1 MYPLLYLAATRPQ
14 LLVDHVEAYGDL
26 VAAEV
31 SNASVIWKRR
41 VTLNVMGICSFVVA
55 AILAGVA
62 VMMWAVIPM
71 VGNQTVWVLVIT
83 PLLPMGLG
91 AGCLIAT
98 ITRPEEGPFDTLR
111 RQFKA
116 DMAMLREATVS

>member
-1 MYPLLYLAATRPQ
+1 MYPLLYLVATRPQ
-14 LLVDHVEAYGDL
+14 LLVDHAEAYVDL

-41 VTLNVMGICSFVVA
+41 VTLNVMGMCSFVVA
-55 AILAGVA
+55 VVLAGVA
-62 VMMWAVIPM
+62 LMMWATIPI
-71 VGNQTVWVLVIT
+71 VGNQAVWVLVIT

-91 AGCLIAT
+91 TCCLIAART
-98 ITRPEEGPFDTLR
+98 QSEEGAFDTLR

-116 DMAMLREATVS
+116 DMAILREATGS